1 MRAFIKKYGSVLYIA
16 LATAIVLVVISRS
29 KDLPD
34 AIKAFGYMETE
45 WVWAALAVMVLYI
58 LTRCGLLIYYLRR
71 QGEKIGLFDA
81 LVVSGTGH
89 FYSAITP
96 SASGGQPMQVLAMHR
111 RGIPVSTA
119 VATVS
124 VKFIGFQVSLL
135 LMGLICWILN
145 GSMVYGQLGGML
157 YIVVLGF
164 VLNGVLMAAV
174 ILTAGRI
181 ALVNR
186 ALSWCVRLAA
196 RLHFVKDEDATRAKA
211 QKSLEEYRSALWALL
226 THPLDALMVLLLS
239 LLQVLFLMS
248 VPFCLYRA
256 FALEGWTFGQLLTLQ
271 LLLFISAAFVPL
283 PGAAGV
289 QEGGFYLF
297 FLDIFPEGSILAAML
312 CWRLFT
318 YYLLMIFGLAT
329 MIAESL
335 RNWIRGKGR
344 PRDG

>member
-58 LTRCGLLIYYLRR
+58 LTRCGLLICYLRR

-81 LVVSGTGH
+81 LVVSGKGH

-111 RGIPVSTA
+111 MGIPVSTA
-119 VATVS
+119 AATVS

-135 LMGLICWILN
+135 LLGLVFWILN
-145 GSMVYGQLGGML
+145 GSMVYEQLGGML

-164 VLNGVLMAAV
+164 VLNGVLMAVV

-186 ALSWCVRLAA
+186 ALAWCVRLAA
-196 RLHFVKDEDATRAKA
+196 RLHLVKDENAARTRAEE
-211 QKSLEEYRSALWALL
+211 SLEEYRSALWALL

-239 LLQVLFLMS
+239 LLQIFFLMG

-256 FALEGWTFGQLLTLQ
+256 FSLEGWTFGQLLTLQ

-318 YYLLMIFGLAT
+318 LPADVFGLAT

-335 RNWIRGKGR
+335 RNWIKGKGR